1 MLLDRLN
8 HAIVRHPLRVLL
20 VTLLVVAAMA
30 VGLPRIQ
37 QGSDFEIFFNPDNE
51 NLLAY
56 HELQNTYTKVDNVF
70 FGLETPDGKVFTR
83 ENLAIIKEITD
94 ASWQLPYSI
103 RVDSITNYQ
112 HTVAD
117 GDELLVDDLVA
128 DPANASDEEL
138 QQAQAIATHE
148 PQLVNK
154 LISPTGSATGINV
167 TVQLSDNEAE
177 RNQQLPE
184 IVAAARALRDQ
195 FMAQYPQ
202 IRIHVIGKVM
212 NNNAFKEAALYDMK
226 TLVPAAFIVALICI
240 AGYLFHA
247 SGSVLT
253 MASGTFSILLVII
266 MSVLFAMGA
275 MAWLHITLSVV
286 VANAPTMIL
295 TLAIADSIHILATF
309 FHRLQQGDTK
319 QDAMSYSLHNN
330 YQPVF
335 LTSITTIVGFL
346 SLNTSDSPPFRDM
359 GNVVAIGVAGAW
371 LFSVATLPA
380 LMMLLPVHVKAHK
393 RNASTALTDR
403 LANFIV
409 TRKNTVFGVGL
420 VIILGFTAFV
430 PRNVLN
436 DVWAEY
442 FDPRTEIRRDSDY
455 VRHNL
460 TSFNTLQF
468 SLRSGEENGIN
479 DPTFLAKADAFANWL
494 RTQPQVFQVT
504 TFTDVMKRLNK
515 TMHGDDDAWYKLPED
530 RELAAQYLLLYEL
543 SLPFGLDLN
552 NQLSGNKSSIMTTI
566 TLHDSSTANVLQLQA
581 DAQTWLKKN
590 APETMYHVGA
600 SSDLMFAHMGY
611 SNIRSM
617 LEGTVLALFIISLL
631 LGIALRS
638 VKFGLI
644 SLLPNLIPAGVAF
657 GIWGMLVGQ
666 IGLGLSAVA
675 GMTLGI
681 VVDYTI
687 HFLSK
692 YLRAQQEYNLS
703 DEDAIRYAFSTV
715 GTALFV
721 TTLIL
726 TANFGVLALSD
737 FALNADMGILTAVTI
752 VVALLTDFFFL
763 PPLLLLVARHKPGN
777 QTEQNSTAN
786 ANAGVDTSP
795 HQI

>member
-8 HAIVRHPLRVLL
+8 HAIVRHPLLVILGSLVLMAGM
-20 VTLLVVAAMA
+20 AA
-30 VGLPRIQ
+30 GLPRVKQ
-37 QGSDFEIFFNPDNE
+37 VSDFEIFFKPDNE

-56 HELQNTYTKVDNVF
+56 HDLQNTYTNVDNVF
-70 FGLETPDGKVFTR
+70 FGIEPADGKVFTR
-83 ENLAIIKEITD
+83 ETLAIVKALTED
-94 ASWQLPYSI
+94 SWQLPYSI
-103 RVDSITNYQ
+103 RVDSITNFQ

-117 GDELLVDDLVA
+117 GDDLTVDDLIA
-128 DPANASDEEL
+128 DPEHASAEEL
-138 QQAQAIATHE
+138 NAAQQIAVTE

-154 LISPTGSATGINV
+154 LISPDASATGINV
-167 TVQLSDNEAE
+167 TVQLNNAD
-177 RNQQLPE
+177 RNKQLPE
-184 IVAAARALRDQ
+184 IVAAARELKLRYNTT
-195 FMAQYPQ
+195 YPQ
-202 IRIHVIGKVM
+202 IKVHLIGKVM

-226 TLVPAAFIVALICI
+226 TLVPAAFVLALICI
-240 AGYLFHA
+240 AAYLFHA
-247 SGSVLT
+247 SGSGIT
-253 MASGTFSILLVII
+253 AFSGTFSILVVII
-266 MSVLFAMGA
+266 MSVVFAMGA
-275 MAWLHITLSVV
+275 MAWLDIMLSVV

-309 FHRLQQGDTK
+309 FQRLQKGDSK
-319 QDAMSYSLHNN
+319 QDAMAFSLHNN

-371 LFSVATLPA
+371 FFSIATLPA
-380 LMMLLPVHVKAHK
+380 LMMLLPIHLKEHK
-393 RNASTALTDR
+393 RTSGKAQTDR
-403 LANFIV
+403 LADFIINNRNRVFIV
-409 TRKNTVFGVGL
+409 GL
-420 VIILGFTAFV
+420 LIIVGFTACV

-442 FDPRTEIRRDSDY
+442 FDPRTEIRRDSDF
-455 VRHNL
+455 VRYHL

-468 SLRSGEENGIN
+468 SLGSGEENGVN
-479 DPTFLAKADAFANWL
+479 DPAFLARADAFANWL
-494 RTQPQVFQVT
+494 REQPQVFHVT

-515 TMHGDDDAWYKLPED
+515 TMHGDDETWYKLPDD
-530 RELAAQYLLLYEL
+530 RELAAQYLLLYEM

-552 NQLSGNKSSIMTTI
+552 NQLSGNKSSMMTTV
-566 TLHDSSTANVLQLQA
+566 TLRDSSTANVLALQR
-581 DAQTWLKKN
+581 DAQQWLKQN
-590 APETMYHVGA
+590 APASMYHVGA

-617 LEGTVLALFIISLL
+617 LEGTVIALFIISLL

-657 GIWGMLVGQ
+657 GIWAVLDGQ

-692 YLRAQQEYNLS
+692 YLRAQQEYQLS

-763 PPLLLLVARHKPGN
+763 PPLLLLLAKRQPKPVRTDDA
-777 QTEQNSTAN
+777 QPAPEPQQA
-786 ANAGVDTSP
+786 
-795 HQI
+795 